1 MGTKSSDNHVFLD
14 LSSISI
20 SAYMIVEKPRTI
32 SSLQIKK
39 NTGRSPEVF
48 KVLSFHPKPP
58 PPPKQQ
64 KQQQKSSTAILL
76 RSFLQTRLEAVL
88 AR

>member
-1 MGTKSSDNHVFLD
+1 MKSSDNHVFLD
-14 LSSISI
+14 LSSI

-48 KVLSFHPKPP
+48 KVLPFHPKPP
-58 PPPKQQ
+58 PPQKQQ
-64 KQQQKSSTAILL
+64 QQQKSSTAILL